1 MLNALNYVTYINI
14 DKFNS
19 MFLRQSIVGEGTH
32 FTHELANGATYF

>member
-19 MFLRQSIVGEGTH
+19 MFLRQGEGTH
-32 FTHELANGATYF
+32 FTHELEWRLLIFN